1 MCAQLYCLN
10 VIEMSRGEK
19 RARGARLPTLSR
31 ISLSPLSSPLLT
43 PLHSLSLAHLIGIS
57 RLKTTDT
64 TPRVIFLPRYVDLLL
79 TQPLLLATIGVL
91 SKADTSVLV
100 SLVGY
105 DILMVSAE

>member
-1 MCAQLYCLN
+1 MLWQGLMCAQLCCVN
-10 VIEMSRGEK
+10 VIEMSRLKTTGS
-19 RARGARLPTLSR
+19 LSR
-31 ISLSPLSSPLLT
+31 LSSLLSPLLL
-43 PLHSLSLAHLIGIS
+43 PPYLLSLSRAHVIGTS

-79 TQPLLLATIGVL
+79 TQPLILATIGVL

-105 DILMVSAE
+105 DILMVSLE